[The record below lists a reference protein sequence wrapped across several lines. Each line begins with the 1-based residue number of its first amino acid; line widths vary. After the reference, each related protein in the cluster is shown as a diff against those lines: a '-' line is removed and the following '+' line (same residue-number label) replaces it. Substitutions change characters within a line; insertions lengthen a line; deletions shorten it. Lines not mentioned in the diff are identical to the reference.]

1 MANKKANRKAKKKVK
16 KKPRK
21 KTLKPKPMSTG
32 FGHLTIKK
40 NWIIRGDAT
49 VDGGEPDWE
58 SWE

>member
-1 MANKKANRKAKKKVK
+1 MAKKKAKKKVK
-16 KKPRK
+16 KKPGK